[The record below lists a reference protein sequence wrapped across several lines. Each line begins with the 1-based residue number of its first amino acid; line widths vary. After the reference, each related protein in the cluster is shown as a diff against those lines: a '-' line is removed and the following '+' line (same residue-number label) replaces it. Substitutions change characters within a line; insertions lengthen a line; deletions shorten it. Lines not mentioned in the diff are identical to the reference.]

1 MTLPSFPVVP
11 LTDKKNRIEVV
22 KMEAYVVRTKR
33 EMSRFAA
40 LMIASFIRRKP
51 DAVLGLATGSTPIGV
66 YRELVRMH
74 REEGLD
80 FSQVR
85 TFNLDEYLGLPKDHR
100 QSYHYFMWRHLFRH
114 INIKPE
120 NAYVPDGLPRDP
132 FAFCQWYEEE
142 IERCGGIDFLL
153 LGIGRNGHVG
163 FVEPD
168 EVLIVRTSIAKL
180 SESTVRDNA
189 RPFRSIDEVP
199 KYAITMGIGTILSGR
214 SILLLANGENK
225 AEAIAKAIE
234 GPITTYVPASLLQL
248 HHDVTFVIETAAASQ
263 LQSRYP
269 AVPIQKRPQAA

>member
-1 MTLPSFPVVP
+1 MKVYT
-11 LTDKKNRIEVV
+11 
-22 KMEAYVVRTKR
+22 VRTKR
-33 EMSRFAA
+33 EMNPVAA
-40 LMIASFIRRKP
+40 LTIASLVRRKP

-80 FSQVR
+80 FSQVK

-100 QSYHYFMWRHLFRH
+100 QSYRHFMWRHLFRH

-120 NAYVPDGLPRDP
+120 NTHVPKGLPQDP
-132 FAFCQWYEEE
+132 FSFCQWYEEE
-142 IERCGGIDFLL
+142 IERAGGIDLLL

-168 EVLIVRTSIAKL
+168 EILIVRTSIVRL
-180 SESTVRDNA
+180 SEITIKDNA
-189 RPFRSIDEVP
+189 RFFRHIDEVP

-234 GPITTYVPASLLQL
+234 GPVTTQVPASLLQL
-248 HHDVTFVIETAAASQ
+248 HHDMTFVIDEGAAGKLRLHYPSVISIQ
-263 LQSRYP
+263 LKKV
-269 AVPIQKRPQAA
+269 A